1 LGDKDA
7 QALLTM
13 EITMLSPYAL
23 SPIDQESHTADAT
36 AAFTVHTSTGGAD
49 QERQRIETSLRET
62 GSGRQIGHAILWL
75 AEVAPL
81 SKLAAFEPA
90 ALRTGV
96 YLECFD
102 VALDAAAG
110 ATPVLLYATARQS
123 RLARRTTMMLDPRSA
138 TDALLTLGNFQPLPK
153 VPALRGARLD
163 RVLSQA
169 AQACHEV
176 RQPLLPSFLTGEVI
190 ETVYAFVTRMYQTG
204 FFKAVQEGTLTRE
217 QYISVL
223 SQSHH
228 YVRYTTRILGRCIAH
243 AQTPELRN
251 HFIKH
256 LTGEI
261 NHELI
266 IEKDL
271 EHLGTDPTYVRE
283 QMTPNTPTYQFLLAE
298 LCFISHFQD
307 PLLLMAA
314 PLAAEG
320 IATHLQQAFVD
331 DLQAIIA
338 CWGIEHPG
346 QATQFVSSHIN
357 FDGGEDGHWEGSAKL
372 LADYLTDEIKLRWF
386 LAALAVCT
394 EALEQCYTAG
404 VEEMALW

>member
-1 LGDKDA
+1 
-7 QALLTM
+7 M
-13 EITMLSPYAL
+13 ESTMLSPYAL

-36 AAFTVHTSTGGAD
+36 AAFTVHTSTGGAH
-49 QERQRIETSLRET
+49 QERQRVETALRET
-62 GSGRQIGHAILWL
+62 GSGRQVGHAVLRL
-75 AEVAPL
+75 AEAAPL
-81 SKLAAFEPA
+81 APLAAFERA
-90 ALRTGV
+90 ALRTGA
-96 YLECFD
+96 YLACFD
-102 VALDAAAG
+102 VAPDAAAG
-110 ATPVLLYATARQS
+110 ATPVLLYAAARQA
-123 RLARRTTMMLDPRSA
+123 RVARRTTLMFDPRSA

-169 AQACHEV
+169 AQACHETG
-176 RQPLLPSFLTGEVI
+176 QPLLPSFLAGEVI
-190 ETVYAFVTRMYQTG
+190 ETVYAFVARMYQSG

-228 YVRYTTRILGRCIAH
+228 YVRYTTRILGGCIAH
-243 AQTPELRN
+243 APTPELRH
-251 HFIKH
+251 HFITH

-266 IEKDL
+266 IEQDL
-271 EHLGTDPTYVRE
+271 EHLDADPTYVHE

-320 IATHLQQAFVD
+320 IASHLQRAFVD

-338 CWGIEHPG
+338 GWGIEHPG
-346 QATQFVSSHIN
+346 QATQFVSSHIS
-357 FDGGEDGHWEGSAKL
+357 FDGGADGHWEGSAQL
-372 LADYLTDEIKLRWF
+372 LAGYLTDEIKLRWF

-394 EALEQCYTAG
+394 EALERCYTAG